1 MTMQEKLY
9 VGNLSFNTTEKS
21 LEELFGR
28 YGTILSVKIIRDK
41 ITNQSRGFGFVE
53 LQNISDILSTIKT
66 KNAEKEDLKRRYL
79 EIKQDIHDIKKNI
92 FGAIKRSNIKGWEKD
107 N

>member
-1 MTMQEKLY
+1 MQEKLY
-9 VGNLSFNTTEKS
+9 IGNLSFNTTENS

-53 LQNISDILSTIKT
+53 LQNISDIEKLLSDLRGYNLDGRRIRVKI
-66 KNAEKEDLKRRYL
+66 AENTVDTE
-79 EIKQDIHDIKKNI
+79 
-92 FGAIKRSNIKGWEKD
+92 
-107 N
+107 

>member
-1 MTMQEKLY
+1 MQEKLY
-9 VGNLSFNTTEKS
+9 IGNLSFNTTEKS

-53 LQNISDILSTIKT
+53 LQNISDIEKLLSDLMGYNLDGRRIRVKI
-66 KNAEKEDLKRRYL
+66 AENTVDTE
-79 EIKQDIHDIKKNI
+79 
-92 FGAIKRSNIKGWEKD
+92 
-107 N
+107 

>member
-1 MTMQEKLY
+1 MQEKLY

-53 LQNISDILSTIKT
+53 LQNISDIEKLLSDLRNLDGRRIRVKI
-66 KNAEKEDLKRRYL
+66 AENTVDTE
-79 EIKQDIHDIKKNI
+79 
-92 FGAIKRSNIKGWEKD
+92 
-107 N
+107 

>member
-1 MTMQEKLY
+1 MQEKLY
-9 VGNLSFNTTEKS
+9 VGNLSFNTTENS

-53 LQNISDILSTIKT
+53 LQNISDIEKLLSDLRGYNLDGRRIRVKI
-66 KNAEKEDLKRRYL
+66 AENTVDTE
-79 EIKQDIHDIKKNI
+79 
-92 FGAIKRSNIKGWEKD
+92 
-107 N
+107 

>member
-1 MTMQEKLY
+1 MQEKLY

-28 YGTILSVKIIRDK
+28 YGNVLSVKIIRDK

-53 LQNISDILSTIKT
+53 LQNISDIEELLSGLKGYNLDGRRIRVKI
-66 KNAEKEDLKRRYL
+66 AENTVDTE
-79 EIKQDIHDIKKNI
+79 
-92 FGAIKRSNIKGWEKD
+92 
-107 N
+107 

>member
-1 MTMQEKLY
+1 MQEKLY
-9 VGNLSFNTTEKS
+9 IGNLSFNTMEKS

-53 LQNISDILSTIKT
+53 LQNISDIEKLLSDLRGYNLDGRRIRVKI
-66 KNAEKEDLKRRYL
+66 AENTVDTE
-79 EIKQDIHDIKKNI
+79 
-92 FGAIKRSNIKGWEKD
+92 
-107 N
+107 

>member
-1 MTMQEKLY
+1 MQEKLY

-41 ITNQSRGFGFVE
+41 ITNQSRGCGCVE
-53 LQNISDILSTIKT
+53 
-66 KNAEKEDLKRRYL
+66 
-79 EIKQDIHDIKKNI
+79 
-92 FGAIKRSNIKGWEKD
+92 
-107 N
+107 

>member
-1 MTMQEKLY
+1 MTKQEKLY
-9 VGNLSFNTTEKS
+9 IGNLSFNTTEKS

-53 LQNISDILSTIKT
+53 LQNISDIEKLLSDLRGYNLDGRRIRVKI
-66 KNAEKEDLKRRYL
+66 AENTVDTE
-79 EIKQDIHDIKKNI
+79 
-92 FGAIKRSNIKGWEKD
+92 
-107 N
+107 

>member
-1 MTMQEKLY
+1 MQEKLY

-53 LQNISDILSTIKT
+53 LQNISDIEKLLSDLMGYNLDGRRIRVKI
-66 KNAEKEDLKRRYL
+66 AENTVDTE
-79 EIKQDIHDIKKNI
+79 
-92 FGAIKRSNIKGWEKD
+92 
-107 N
+107 

>member
-1 MTMQEKLY
+1 MQEKLY
-9 VGNLSFNTTEKS
+9 VRNLSFNTTEKS

-53 LQNISDILSTIKT
+53 LQNISDIEKLLSDLRGYNLDGRRIRVKI
-66 KNAEKEDLKRRYL
+66 AENTVDTE
-79 EIKQDIHDIKKNI
+79 
-92 FGAIKRSNIKGWEKD
+92 
-107 N
+107 

>member
-1 MTMQEKLY
+1 MQEKLY
-9 VGNLSFNTTEKS
+9 IGNLSFNTTEKS

-53 LQNISDILSTIKT
+53 LQNISDIENLLSDLRGYNLDGRRIRVKI
-66 KNAEKEDLKRRYL
+66 AENTVDTE
-79 EIKQDIHDIKKNI
+79 
-92 FGAIKRSNIKGWEKD
+92 
-107 N
+107 